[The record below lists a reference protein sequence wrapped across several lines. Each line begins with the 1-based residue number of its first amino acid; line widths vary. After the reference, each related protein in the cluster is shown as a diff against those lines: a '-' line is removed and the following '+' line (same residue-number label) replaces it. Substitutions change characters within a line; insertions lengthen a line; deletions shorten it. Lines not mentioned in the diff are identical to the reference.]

1 MGFEMAACHVAM
13 SPWYGCDWLGL
24 AFYSRPRLLPLLLP
38 SWLVVVPPW
47 EYAEY
52 GTHLLA
58 ALLVE
63 MAGQHHYQM
72 RTWGHGD
79 SRGN

>member
-1 MGFEMAACHVAM
+1 MAWTGF
-13 SPWYGCDWLGL
+13 
-24 AFYSRPRLLPLLLP
+24 LLPPEAAAAAAPILAG
-38 SWLVVVPPW
+38 VVPPW

-79 SRGN
+79 SRGQLEPTHHTELEEEYH